1 MEEVSG
7 PPGVPRGPRAW
18 APGFT
23 RVLRPCRVSDSD
35 DLVMTESEVGRVA
48 LRIEKELFSLFH
60 VTDNRYKSKYRSLMF
75 NLKDPKNQVC
85 AHAVLSAWRGA
96 EGSSILKCRHPS
108 SGSRKAPGGWRGR
121 VRPPFPALAVGLG
134 VSWLPKVH
142 PHSRPTSSER
152 GCTAAFASG
161 HQLQDKVQALCPSQ
175 CVGLSILGQFQ
186 AALSALVPFAAAGR
200 AWPSRLPQGG
210 HDPRGARCPDTCRH
224 PWLRGTTHSSCGWAA
239 LLPQAPQGWPLA
251 H

>member
-75 NLKDPKNQVC
+75 NLKDPKNQGLF
-85 AHAVLSAWRGA
+85 HRVLREEISLAKLVRMKPEELVSKELSMWKERPTRPVSPA
-96 EGSSILKCRHPS
+96 RVAAA
-108 SGSRKAPGGWRGR
+108 APGVRLGCWHGARGR
-121 VRPPFPALAVGLG
+121 GVSLVVPFPTGDGA
-134 VSWLPKVH
+134 
-142 PHSRPTSSER
+142 
-152 GCTAAFASG
+152 
-161 HQLQDKVQALCPSQ
+161 
-175 CVGLSILGQFQ
+175 
-186 AALSALVPFAAAGR
+186 
-200 AWPSRLPQGG
+200 QG
-210 HDPRGARCPDTCRH
+210 
-224 PWLRGTTHSSCGWAA
+224 
-239 LLPQAPQGWPLA
+239 
-251 H
+251 

>member
-7 PPGVPRGPRAW
+7 PSGVPRGPRAW

-85 AHAVLSAWRGA
+85 AHAVPSAWRGA
-96 EGSSILKCRHPS
+96 EGGSILKRRHPS
-108 SGSRKAPGGWRGR
+108 SGSGKAPLS
-121 VRPPFPALAVGLG
+121 PLALA
-134 VSWLPKVH
+134 P
-142 PHSRPTSSER
+142 
-152 GCTAAFASG
+152 
-161 HQLQDKVQALCPSQ
+161 
-175 CVGLSILGQFQ
+175 
-186 AALSALVPFAAAGR
+186 AAG
-200 AWPSRLPQGG
+200 GG
-210 HDPRGARCPDTCRH
+210 VFAHPPCLSCR
-224 PWLRGTTHSSCGWAA
+224 PGGLM
-239 LLPQAPQGWPLA
+239 AP
-251 H
+251 